1 MGEVKARRN
10 EARYL
15 AMETTHEEEFE
26 GKKLSIIEHLDELRT
41 RLIKAVV
48 ALLLGTSVSFA
59 ITGKLL
65 EILLIPSGGIKPVFL
80 KPTEMFVTYFK
91 VALIGGAVLAMPVI
105 VYELIRFIVPGLKSS
120 EKKYLFFVVP
130 GMSFLFALGVSF
142 GYVVLLPF
150 ALRYLLTFGGDIASA
165 FISIGEYV
173 SFVVTLLLWMGAAF
187 ELPMLIVFLAK
198 IRVVNHRQLRGYW
211 KYALVGAFALSAII
225 TPTPDPFNQTMV
237 AVPLYLLYE
246 VGVLFARLV

>member
-1 MGEVKARRN
+1 MR
-10 EARYL
+10 
-15 AMETTHEEEFE
+15 TDHEQDYE
-26 GKKLSIIEHLDELRT
+26 GKKLTIIEHLEELRS
-41 RLIKAVV
+41 RLIKAVA
-48 ALLLGTSVSFA
+48 ALLVCTSASFVF
-59 ITGKLL
+59 TGKLL

-105 VYELIRFIVPGLKSS
+105 VYQFIRFIVPGLKSS
-120 EKKYLFFVVP
+120 ERKYLFFVVP
-130 GMSFLFALGVSF
+130 GMSFLFALGVTF

-198 IRVVNHRQLRGYW
+198 IRVVNHRQLRSYW